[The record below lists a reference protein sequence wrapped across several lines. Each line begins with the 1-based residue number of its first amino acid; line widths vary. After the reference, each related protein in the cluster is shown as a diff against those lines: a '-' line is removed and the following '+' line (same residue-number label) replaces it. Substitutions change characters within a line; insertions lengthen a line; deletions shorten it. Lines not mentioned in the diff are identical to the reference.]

1 MKIVRIK
8 QCIFENASR
17 EKGKPTVIFKNGL
30 VKFNMFFLKP
40 HTTTILT
47 TFLKLY

>member
-1 MKIVRIK
+1 MLPEK
-8 QCIFENASR
+8 R
-17 EKGKPTVIFKNGL
+17 ESPTVIFKNGL